1 MDPMLQPSTASDD
14 QNQLMA
20 ISKVTVDEIQMRYS
34 NPFEDSLD
42 EDYSEEEDLQHERG
56 AFDLFDECDSN
67 KYLSKFK

>member
-1 MDPMLQPSTASDD
+1 
-14 QNQLMA
+14 
-20 ISKVTVDEIQMRYS
+20 MRYS